1 MSKLFSGAYRNVVRL
16 HHCQQPQPDCHEG
29 CEEAMQQLV
38 QVQKIKT
45 SCFPLSLR
53 LSPPLLRHVRCRTG
67 RTRLP
72 RAYKSGGTARSYYEF
87 DQPDARVRNHKTH
100 HVYKSSFGTQ
110 ISNAKP
116 RVFQN
121 FSWSKSRSFSG
132 NLALVRLV
140 SGIVLNCYSI
150 QPKHTVL
157 SSHLQR

>member
-53 LSPPLLRHVRCRTG
+53 PSPPPLRHVRRRTG
-67 RTRLP
+67 KTRLP
-72 RAYKSGGTARSYYEF
+72 RAYKWGDCSFLLRIRPARRACKESQEPPCL
-87 DQPDARVRNHKTH
+87 QKLLC
-100 HVYKSSFGTQ
+100 GTQ

>member
-72 RAYKSGGTARSYYEF
+72 RAYKSGGDCSFLLRIRPARRACKESQ
-87 DQPDARVRNHKTH
+87 DP
-100 HVYKSSFGTQ
+100 HVYKSSVV
-110 ISNAKP
+110 AP
-116 RVFQN
+116 RFPTPSPECSKTSAGPSQGAFQAT
-121 FSWSKSRSFSG
+121 
-132 NLALVRLV
+132 L
-140 SGIVLNCYSI
+140 
-150 QPKHTVL
+150 H
-157 SSHLQR
+157 